1 MVESTDDG
9 RSSQGATVKLDDIT
23 LTRAIQDGM
32 LKLDAHRKVRAFV
45 CAQLAGPWY
54 GNDLSLQTNRT
65 DKMPVNVLGEMV
77 YAYLAQMVG
86 NSVTSK
92 VTPRSFFLRG
102 EARMRQYMLDD
113 LAREIDLART
123 LRLATLDA
131 LTGGIGIVR
140 VGNRSGR
147 ELCHIEGKNYDIGQI
162 YAARVDLDDYCRDPM
177 SRDESEDRWR
187 AYRFRA
193 SRSAMLQLYPEAAE
207 LIMAAPLVRDLLSDA
222 YSSGLDEL
230 GGDTTGQDETGDE
243 IELWEWFGYE
253 RGVVLHTTLAGA
265 VDSLKA
271 LRPVAEYEGYE
282 NGPIHLLSFRHIPNN
297 AQPLAICQQLLD
309 MHLAMSNTSAK
320 MVDQILSAK
329 TAYVT
334 RADGE
339 QTAREMMDATDR
351 TVFIGDP
358 TAVMPIEIGGGM
370 QKLYPG
376 FDWMRAEANNASG
389 AASMIAGQS
398 DVSKTATGAT
408 FIANQAN
415 IRLTDMKGSVQ
426 KFTGDILSHCA
437 WYHDMHPALRMGF
450 SHKLPSGV
458 GTVDVL
464 YDSDAKEGTWT
475 EFMFE
480 SVPVTQSAIDPNIR
494 LARIGQLMQVG
505 PAFLQFVA
513 GMGGNVQAAT
523 QEIGEIFDWPAFG
536 EFFPTQDSMMNAQI
550 LAQTTP
556 RGAGQLPQQKQAAP
570 SPTGGPINQVRSD
583 MAATV
588 PGQTSM

>member
-1 MVESTDDG
+1 M
-9 RSSQGATVKLDDIT
+9 KLDDLT
-23 LTRAIQDGM
+23 LTRAISDGM

-45 CAQLAGPWY
+45 CRQLAGPWY
-54 GNDLSLQTNRT
+54 GQDNSHLVNRT

-77 YAYLAQMVG
+77 YAYLAQLVG
-86 NSVTSK
+86 NTVTAK
-92 VTPRSFFLRG
+92 VSPRSFFMRG
-102 EARMRQYMLDD
+102 EARLRQYMLDD

-123 LRLATLDA
+123 LRLVTLDA
-131 LTGGIGIVR
+131 LTGGLGIVR

-162 YAARVDLDDYCRDPM
+162 YAARVDLDDYCRDPL

-187 AYRFRA
+187 AYRYRA
-193 SRSAMLQLYPEAAE
+193 SRTMLLELHPEAAD
-207 LIMAAPLVRDLLSDA
+207 IINAAPLVRDIYSDTH
-222 YSSGLDEL
+222 SSGIEDI
-230 GGDTTGQDETGDE
+230 GGTDTGQDETGDE
-243 IELWEWFGYE
+243 IELWDWFGYE
-253 RGVVLHTTLAGA
+253 AGKVLHTTLAGS
-265 VDSLKA
+265 VDSLQS

-309 MHLAMSNTSAK
+309 MHIAMGNTSAK
-320 MVDQILSAK
+320 MVDQILAAK

-339 QTAREMMDATDR
+339 QTAREMMDATDQ

-358 TAVMPIEIGGGM
+358 TAVVPIEIGGMM
-370 QKLYPG
+370 QKLGPA

-415 IRLTDMKGSVQ
+415 IRLTDMKGAVQ

-437 WYHDMHPALRMGF
+437 WYHDMHPALQQSF
-450 SHKLPSGV
+450 SHKLPNGA
-458 GTVDVL
+458 GTIDVM

-480 SVPVTQSAIDPNIR
+480 CVPVTQSAVDPNVK
-494 LARIGQLMQVG
+494 LARIGQLMQVA
-505 PAFLQFVA
+505 PPFLQFVA
-513 GMGGNVQAAT
+513 QMGGNVQVAT
-523 QEIGEIFDWPAFG
+523 QEIGEIFEWPAFG
-536 EFFPTQDSMMNAQI
+536 EIFPTQDSMMNAQM
-550 LAQTTP
+550 LAQATP
-556 RGAGQLPQQKQAAP
+556 RGMGQMPQQQPAAP
-570 SPTGGPINQVRSD
+570 SATGGPINQVRSD

-588 PGQTSM
+588 PGQTAL

>member
-1 MVESTDDG
+1 M
-9 RSSQGATVKLDDIT
+9 KLDDLT
-23 LTRAIQDGM
+23 LTRAISDGM

-45 CAQLAGPWY
+45 CSQLAGPWY
-54 GNDLSLQTNRT
+54 GQDQSLRTNRT

-77 YAYLAQMVG
+77 YAYLAQLVG
-86 NSVTSK
+86 NTVTAK

-102 EARMRQYMLDD
+102 EARLRQYMLDD

-131 LTGGIGIVR
+131 LTGGLGIIR

-147 ELCHIEGKNYDIGQI
+147 ELCHIEGKNFDIGQI
-162 YAARVDLDDYCRDPM
+162 YAARVDLDDYCRDPL

-187 AYRFRA
+187 AYRYRA
-193 SRSAMLQLYPEAAE
+193 SRTMLLQLFPESAE
-207 LIMAAPLVRDLLSDA
+207 VINAAPLVRDVYSDTH
-222 YSSGLDEL
+222 SSGIETI
-230 GGDTTGQDETGDE
+230 GGEDTGQDETGDE
-243 IELWEWFGYE
+243 IELWDWFGYE
-253 RGVVLHTTLAGA
+253 AGKVLHTTLAGT
-265 VDSLKA
+265 VDSLQS

-282 NGPIHLLSFRHIPNN
+282 NGPIHLLSFRHVPNN
-297 AQPLAICQQLLD
+297 AQPLAICQQLMD

-320 MVDQILSAK
+320 MVDQILAAK
-329 TAYVT
+329 TAYVA

-339 QTAREMMDATDR
+339 QTAREMMDATDQ

-358 TAVMPIEIGGGM
+358 SGITAIEVGGVM

-408 FIANQAN
+408 YIANQAN
-415 IRLTDMKGSVQ
+415 IRLTDMKGAVQ

-437 WYHDMHPALRMGF
+437 WYHDMHPALQQTF
-450 SHKLPSGV
+450 SHKLPNGA
-458 GTVDVL
+458 GTIDVM
-464 YDSDAKEGTWT
+464 YDSDAKEGAWT

-480 SVPVTQSAIDPNIR
+480 CVPVTQSAIDPNIR
-494 LARIGQLMQVG
+494 LARIGQLMQVA
-505 PAFLQFVA
+505 PPFLQFVA
-513 GMGGNVQAAT
+513 QMGGNMQVAT
-523 QEIGEIFDWPAFG
+523 QEIGEIFEWPTFG
-536 EFFPTQDSMMNAQI
+536 EIFPTQEAMMNAQM

-556 RGAGQLPQQKQAAP
+556 RGMGQMPQQQPAAP

-588 PGQTSM
+588 PGQTAM